1 MHSLSAPIR
10 KALLAQDMSSPIQNA
25 GGGSNPVRRLSLCRI
40 ISNYLLGAKRPLQR
54 SFFFGGRLFDGLRLS
69 CCFNRTPALLQ

>member
-1 MHSLSAPIR
+1 MRSLSVPVR

-40 ISNYLLGAKRPLQR
+40 ISNITLPADLVISMLNYSILSDGSSTEYEQFRQYRAKIL
-54 SFFFGGRLFDGLRLS
+54 
-69 CCFNRTPALLQ
+69 